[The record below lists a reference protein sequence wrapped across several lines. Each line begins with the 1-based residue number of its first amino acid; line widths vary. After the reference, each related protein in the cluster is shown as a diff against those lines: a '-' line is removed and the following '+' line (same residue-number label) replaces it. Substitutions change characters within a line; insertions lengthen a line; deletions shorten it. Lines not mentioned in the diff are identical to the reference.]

1 MPHILSNDLCTKYSQ
16 KMFHGLK
23 KYCWM
28 LYIAVSFSYH
38 HCQERGCLE
47 SQPNTSISLIIL
59 FMGTPTTHDLTSIF

>member
-1 MPHILSNDLCTKYSQ
+1 MPHILSNDMCTKYSQ
-16 KMFHGLK
+16 KIFHGLK
-23 KYCWM
+23 RYCWM

-47 SQPNTSISLIIL
+47 RQPKTSISLIIL